1 MEKREELKQVY
12 DIFTAAW
19 RIYKTYYPPNDLRD
33 DDYWSK
39 LADVLKRHKQNITV
53 RFAGIYSVMLQLI
66 WNEKQKH
73 VISKKLRRQAERWVR
88 TYEKVKWVLL
98 LFLTGP
104 VQP

>member
-39 LADVLKRHKQNITV
+39 LADVLKK
-53 RFAGIYSVMLQLI
+53 A
-66 WNEKQKH
+66 
-73 VISKKLRRQAERWVR
+73 QAEYNCPLCRDIFCNVAKMG
-88 TYEKVKWVLL
+88 ENL
-98 LFLTGP
+98 
-104 VQP
+104 

>member
-39 LADVLKRHKQNITV
+39 LADVLKK
-53 RFAGIYSVMLQLI
+53 A
-66 WNEKQKH
+66 
-73 VISKKLRRQAERWVR
+73 QAEYNCPLCRDRFCNVAADR
-88 TYEKVKWVLL
+88 ERKAKARYQQETAQASRKMGENL
-98 LFLTGP
+98 
-104 VQP
+104 

>member
-39 LADVLKRHKQNITV
+39 LADVLKK
-53 RFAGIYSVMLQLI
+53 A
-66 WNEKQKH
+66 
-73 VISKKLRRQAERWVR
+73 QAEYNCPLCRDIFCSVAADLER
-88 TYEKVKWVLL
+88 KAKARYQQETAQASRKMGENL
-98 LFLTGP
+98 
-104 VQP
+104 